1 MSNSTHTARSDRR
14 DEQLIK
20 DVVRRRPLFSA
31 FSVLVGT
38 GAVALSA
45 LPSQAQ
51 ARSALDDMAWAPQ
64 QHARLTQEP
73 AVAQVARTTLDEAAS
88 MSNVPAQAILPQP
101 GPVGTPVSSAM
112 PSALQAETATTS
124 SFGTTP
130 RALAQKQA
138 AALNA
143 VPQGRVQPAAPL
155 SRSRGF
161 ADAGLIPVDNLLPSS
176 NDANVRR
183 EAQAAQQTASV
194 AREVAPVAVTV
205 RNEPA
210 REMRTPV
217 AVQMAA
223 PAAPLGVSASPIRPA
238 LSIKRVPDMQAD
250 IISLRGSI
258 ASGSANKFDGDGRSS
273 MSSDDAESPVRRGA
287 SAALVNGA
295 SAPMQKAAR
304 KGRGVEDNYSDWLD
318 DGRGTKA
325 LADTTVVPEQ
335 AIRAAL
341 RNAADAAA
349 ARSPAL
355 KQARNDWDAAKFD
368 VDQVKGQ
375 RYPQIQVG
383 ANSPAIT
390 GDSASFNQYNRP
402 TASVAITT
410 LIYDFGKTSK
420 SIDSRTKTAQ
430 AAEFYFQTLAQQNAY
445 ETSSGLVE
453 LAKNRAVYAIG
464 ENYVKRMSQL
474 VQMLDEIVKIDPGRL
489 SELTQAKSRLLQ
501 AQTSQETV
509 AAQARTQEIAVQ
521 KLVGSEPTPMPAGTH
536 WQFMLDGVDS
546 SVAAVA
552 QNPAIA
558 QADAEADAAKLSAQS
573 VRADSLPKLNW
584 VINKNTAPDVFG
596 NRQPWSTM
604 LQLSWTP
611 FQGGSQRAAERAALS
626 RASSSLD
633 KRDQLALDSEFKVR
647 DAYHDALALSTRAK
661 LYEQQS
667 TESDLIRKQFF
678 EQWYHLNRR
687 TLLDVLSAES
697 DFYNNQV
704 SATSTQFDA
713 YQAVLKIHLNNG
725 TLNQWLQES

>member
-101 GPVGTPVSSAM
+101 GAVSTPIPTAM
-112 PSALQAETATTS
+112 PSALQAGTATTS
-124 SFGTTP
+124 SFGITP

-138 AALNA
+138 AAVDA

-155 SRSRGF
+155 PRSRGF

-258 ASGSANKFDGDGRSS
+258 ASGSANKFDGDGKSS

-287 SAALVNGA
+287 SSALVNGA

-304 KGRGVEDNYSDWLD
+304 KGRGVEENYADWLD

-341 RNAADAAA
+341 RNAADAA
-349 ARSPAL
+349 
-355 KQARNDWDAAKFD
+355 D

>member
-1 MSNSTHTARSDRR
+1 
-14 DEQLIK
+14 
-20 DVVRRRPLFSA
+20 
-31 FSVLVGT
+31 
-38 GAVALSA
+38 
-45 LPSQAQ
+45 
-51 ARSALDDMAWAPQ
+51 
-64 QHARLTQEP
+64 
-73 AVAQVARTTLDEAAS
+73 
-88 MSNVPAQAILPQP
+88 
-101 GPVGTPVSSAM
+101 M
-112 PSALQAETATTS
+112 PSDQAES
-124 SFGTTP
+124 S
-130 RALAQKQA
+130 
-138 AALNA
+138 
-143 VPQGRVQPAAPL
+143 
-155 SRSRGF
+155 
-161 ADAGLIPVDNLLPSS
+161 I
-176 NDANVRR
+176 
-183 EAQAAQQTASV
+183 
-194 AREVAPVAVTV
+194 
-205 RNEPA
+205 
-210 REMRTPV
+210 
-217 AVQMAA
+217 
-223 PAAPLGVSASPIRPA
+223 
-238 LSIKRVPDMQAD
+238 
-250 IISLRGSI
+250 
-258 ASGSANKFDGDGRSS
+258 
-273 MSSDDAESPVRRGA
+273 RRGA
-287 SAALVNGA
+287 PSARTGDTNIAGPLANGA
-295 SAPMQKAAR
+295 NAPMQKGLR
-304 KGRGVEDNYSDWLD
+304 KGRGVEDNYADWLD
-318 DGRGTKA
+318 DGRSTKA
-325 LADTTVVPEQ
+325 VADTAVVPEQ

-383 ANSPAIT
+383 ANSPSIT

-420 SIDSRTKTAQ
+420 SIDSRKKTAQ

-445 ETSSGLVE
+445 ETSSSLVE
-453 LAKNRAVYAIG
+453 LTKNRAVYAIG

-501 AQTSQETV
+501 AQTSQEMV

-521 KLVGSEPTPMPAGTH
+521 KLVGAEPTPMPAGTH

-558 QADAEADAAKLSAQS
+558 QADAEAAAAKLSAQS
-573 VRADSLPKLNW
+573 VHADSLPKLNW

-647 DAYHDALALSTRAK
+647 DAYHDALAMSTRAK

-704 SATSTQFDA
+704 SATATQFDA

>member
-1 MSNSTHTARSDRR
+1 MSTQSNQVR
-14 DEQLIK
+14 LIRAGNK
-20 DVVRRRPLFSA
+20 LDGALPYGITPNRTLFSA
-31 FSVLVGT
+31 MGVLVGS
-38 GAVALSA
+38 GVIGLAFSA
-45 LPSQAQ
+45 TDAK

-64 QHARLTQEP
+64 QSRLTQPAASVDNNMDGAVALARAIAPGAPRAQPVAVAPAAAAVYESPQAVAVSRAIEANPAAMQPLQASASEAVQPSAARSGASLPPLSGSFAQAFANAGIVQASQQP
-73 AVAQVARTTLDEAAS
+73 AV
-88 MSNVPAQAILPQP
+88 PAVQA
-101 GPVGTPVSSAM
+101 
-112 PSALQAETATTS
+112 
-124 SFGTTP
+124 
-130 RALAQKQA
+130 
-138 AALNA
+138 A
-143 VPQGRVQPAAPL
+143 VPQIAVPASAAASAP
-155 SRSRGF
+155 SAPRPEFTATNSARIGM
-161 ADAGLIPVDNLLPSS
+161 
-176 NDANVRR
+176 
-183 EAQAAQQTASV
+183 AQSPIRAVSPAQTAS
-194 AREVAPVAVTV
+194 AV
-205 RNEPA
+205 
-210 REMRTPV
+210 
-217 AVQMAA
+217 
-223 PAAPLGVSASPIRPA
+223 SPRMPNV
-238 LSIKRVPDMQAD
+238 LSDLQ
-250 IISLRGSI
+250 SLRGSL
-258 ASGSANKFDGDGRSS
+258 ATGSTAQADSDSSSVSGAGMANKVSVQATLDARSA
-273 MSSDDAESPVRRGA
+273 MVMANPPAGIRRTVRTMR
-287 SAALVNGA
+287 SND
-295 SAPMQKAAR
+295 QT
-304 KGRGVEDNYSDWLD
+304 YSDWLD
-318 DGRGTKA
+318 DGSTSRSV
-325 LADTTVVPEQ
+325 LDTAVVPEQ
-335 AIRAAL
+335 AVRAAL

-368 VDQVKGQ
+368 IDQVKGQ

-430 AAEFYFQTLAQQNAY
+430 AAELYYQTLAQQNAY
-445 ETSSGLVE
+445 DTSSSLVE

-474 VQMLDEIVKIDPGRL
+474 VQMLEEIVKADPGRL
-489 SELTQAKSRLLQ
+489 SELTQAQARLLQ
-501 AQTSQETV
+501 AQTSQATV
-509 AAQARTQEIAVQ
+509 AAQVRTQEIAVR
-521 KLVGSEPTPMPAGTH
+521 KLVGEEPTPMPGGVH

-546 SVAAVA
+546 AVSAVA

-558 QADAEADAAKLSAQS
+558 QADAEAEAAKLNAQS
-573 VRADSLPKLNW
+573 VRADSMPKLNW

-647 DAYHDALALSTRAK
+647 DAYHDALAMSTRAK
-661 LYEQQS
+661 LYDQLS

-704 SATSTQFDA
+704 SAVTTQFDA

-725 TLNQWLQES
+725 TLDSWLTGA